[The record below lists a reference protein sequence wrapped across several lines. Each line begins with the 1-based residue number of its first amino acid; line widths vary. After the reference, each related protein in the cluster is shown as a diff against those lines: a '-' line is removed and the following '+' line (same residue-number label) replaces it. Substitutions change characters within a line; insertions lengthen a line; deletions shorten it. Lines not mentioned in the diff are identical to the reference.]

1 MSIFGKKK
9 DNQDKPA
16 QNGRKYFEVFG
27 DTLNQL
33 NIFKT
38 ITLFLLA
45 VVIFQTIIIKTAQ
58 KKPPLVIRVDQLGN
72 AEAFKDVKSLQKIT
86 PPEIFNF
93 TQYFLHYFIE
103 NNFYTYDD
111 DFTKAFLM
119 MTQNCRQRMN
129 DYLNVNKITDGIKD
143 NQLKT
148 KLNITDI
155 RIVKDSPEYINIKVR
170 GTREVKSY
178 QNADFY
184 KEIVFE
190 DELSLKKV
198 ERTEK
203 TPWGLMV
210 DAWNES
216 LYKNK

>member
-1 MSIFGKKK
+1 MNIFGKKK
-9 DNQDKPA
+9 DRQDKSS

-33 NIFKT
+33 NLFKT
-38 ITLFLLA
+38 IAFFLLA
-45 VVIFQTIIIKTAQ
+45 VVIFQTIIIKTTL

>member
-1 MSIFGKKK
+1 MKIFEKKK
-9 DNQDKPA
+9 VDPGKQE
-16 QNGRKYFEVFG
+16 QTRKYFEVFG
-27 DTLNQL
+27 DTLNQT

-38 ITLFLLA
+38 IIFALLA
-45 VVIFQTIIIKTAQ
+45 VAVFQTIIIKTAL

-72 AEAFKDVKSLQKIT
+72 AEAFNDVKSLQKIT
-86 PPEIFNF
+86 PPEVFNF
-93 TQYFLHYFIE
+93 TQYFLHYFVE

-119 MTQNCRQRMN
+119 MTQNCQQRLN
-129 DYLNVNKITDGIKD
+129 DYLNVNRVADGIKN

-155 RIVKDSPEYINIKVR
+155 RIVKDSPDYINIKVR

-190 DELSLKKV
+190 DDLSLKKV
-198 ERTEK
+198 DRTER

-210 DAWNES
+210 DAWSEA